1 VAVKRT
7 IYELTKYKDLF
18 ISFWGAIGSTEGEE
32 LNRIVELARSK
43 ASFEDLPLAVGGP
56 DTEFEDPDQ
65 LSAASRLAIA
75 DYVEQPLGGSGQEKK
90 RRTSSVGSG
99 NTASSPERILTTQPT
114 VAIPQRANVSPYARV
129 SLESLCDIPLF
140 EVPAKPWTQVTNDD
154 YLVSHLVSLYFT
166 WDHPCSQFLDQ
177 RTFLTHMKQG
187 DSRSEFCT
195 PLLVNSLLS
204 LASV

>member
-1 VAVKRT
+1 V
-7 IYELTKYKDLF
+7 D
-18 ISFWGAIGSTEGEE
+18 
-32 LNRIVELARSK
+32 LARKK
-43 ASFEDLPLAVGGP
+43 ASFEDLSRAVGGP
-56 DTEFEDPDQ
+56 TTEFEDPDQ
-65 LSAASRLAIA
+65 LSAASRLALA
-75 DYVEQPLGGSGQEKK
+75 DYVDQPLGGSEAQE
-90 RRTSSVGSG
+90 RRTSDAGK
-99 NTASSPERILTTQPT
+99 TASSPEEIQP
-114 VAIPQRANVSPYARV
+114 AKIPQWPNVSPYARV

-140 EVPAKPWTQVTNDD
+140 EVPAKPWTLVTDDD